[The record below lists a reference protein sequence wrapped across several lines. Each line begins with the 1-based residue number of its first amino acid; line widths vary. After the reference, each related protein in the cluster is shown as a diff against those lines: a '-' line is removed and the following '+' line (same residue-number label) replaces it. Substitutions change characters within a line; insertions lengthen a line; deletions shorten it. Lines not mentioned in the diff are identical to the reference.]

1 MLTLVR
7 LARIVTVAAVVAGM
21 LPVGTVGTAMAA
33 GTSCTATAPSV
44 TGYPGAITEVD
55 LSVVNTSS
63 SVANWI
69 QVARP
74 SGDYTIYSV
83 SVDGWSGGS
92 DVAAATFTDGGLA
105 PGDTL
110 GVRLW
115 FQSTVWESA
124 GQNWAVRMAAQ
135 NDGSGAVDC
144 GGSRQTA
151 VHIDLPP
158 SGAGQGVS
166 GVTVDP
172 TLTSA
177 IISWQTDQP
186 TGSSVSY
193 GTGGLYDQH
202 SAYDLNPVT
211 SHLVVLSGLHKDTVY
226 HFRVEGM
233 VDDTTALY
241 SADGTF
247 MTLAGGSAGG
257 SGGSTGGGT
266 NNGGGSGGTNGMSGG
281 GGAGKLPTP
290 RGTIAIKADPT
301 ETVAPV
307 VTLGTSVARPF
318 TSLPELSGTVTDNVA
333 VARVDYSLDGGK
345 TWVLVPNPPGLGNKT
360 ARFTIAP
367 NKLEDGDYSLVIRGV
382 DTSGNVGL
390 VRPGTLVVDLE
401 PPRIGSELVAFG
413 SQAAVLDEAGRY
425 EAAVG
430 ADQTVTM
437 NAVGGP
443 TSIVIQATREAGEG
457 VEKGLQ
463 TFYLHQDR
471 ASGLWRGALGFAKA
485 GTYHLR
491 AVARDGAG
499 NQTVREVQDVVVSA
513 PARVTTASGGAVAGA
528 QVTVYQRDMDT
539 GQWKEWDGEAYG
551 QVNPTHTR
559 ADGVFGALL
568 PAGTYYLKVA
578 AAGYQTVV
586 TQAFDLRR
594 VTPFVPVVKLSPA
607 MQLKVGKWSLTWP
620 GLTLSRVAVDP
631 VAGAKSG
638 GAVMGLAALV
648 GKQLPKFGLP
658 TTDGRTVTSV
668 GLQGHP
674 TVLTVLSTWSPMTN
688 GQLDALASVPDRAKA
703 AVVMPVYVGEHAGRV
718 TATLAT
724 SGHELPAIVDAH
736 AALGDHWGI
745 PTVPTHIFVDQTG
758 RVKAVYAGSLS
769 TDELL
774 ERLTKL

>member
-1 MLTLVR
+1 MLTLAR
-7 LARIVTVAAVVAGM
+7 LARLIIAAVVMAGM
-21 LPVGTVGTAMAA
+21 LPVGTAGTVMAA
-33 GTSCTATAPSV
+33 GMSCTATAPSV

-55 LSVVNTSS
+55 LSIVNTSS
-63 SVANWI
+63 SVTNWI
-69 QVARP
+69 QIARP

-105 PGDTL
+105 PGDSVD
-110 GVRLW
+110 VRLW

-124 GQNWAVRMAAQ
+124 GQHWAVRTAAQ

-144 GGSRQTA
+144 GGSRQTS
-151 VHIDLPP
+151 VHIDLPS

-172 TLTSA
+172 TQTSA
-177 IISWQTDQP
+177 IINWQTDQP

-193 GTGGLYDQH
+193 GTGVLYDQH

-211 SHLVVLSGLHKDTVY
+211 SHLVVVSGLHKDTVY

-257 SGGSTGGGT
+257 SVSPGGGT
-266 NNGGGSGGTNGMSGG
+266 NNGGGAGGTNGTS

-290 RGTIAIKADPT
+290 RGTIAIKANPT
-301 ETVAPV
+301 ETVEPV

-318 TSLPELSGTVTDNVA
+318 TSLPVLSGTVTDNVA

-345 TWVLVPNPPGLGNKT
+345 TWVLVPNPPGLGT
-360 ARFTIAP
+360 GTVRFTIAP
-367 NKLEDGDYSLVIRGV
+367 SKLEDGDYALVIRGV
-382 DTSGNVGL
+382 DTSGNAGL

-401 PPRIGSELVAFG
+401 PPRIGSELVAYG

-457 VEKGLQ
+457 VEKGVQ
-463 TFYLHQDR
+463 TFYLHQER

-499 NQTVREVQDVVVSA
+499 NQTVRDVQDVVVSA
-513 PARVTTASGGAVAGA
+513 PARVTTTSGEAVAGA
-528 QVTVYQRDMDT
+528 EVTVFQRDLDT

-551 QVNPTHTR
+551 QVNPAHTR
-559 ADGVFGALL
+559 ADGVFGVLL
-568 PAGTYYLKVA
+568 PAGTYYMKVA

-586 TQAFDLRR
+586 TQVFELQR
-594 VTPFVPVVKLSPA
+594 VTPLVPVVTLPAA
-607 MQLKVGKWSLTWP
+607 MQIKVGKWSWTWP
-620 GLTLSRVAVDP
+620 GLKLSRVAVHP
-631 VAGAKSG
+631 VAGTKPEGTA
-638 GAVMGLAALV
+638 MGPAALV
-648 GKQLPKFGLP
+648 GKQLPKFSLP

-703 AVVMPVYVGEHAGRV
+703 AVAMPVYVGEHAGRV

-724 SGHELPAIVDAH
+724 SGHDLPALVDVLAV
-736 AALGDHWGI
+736 LGDRWGV

-774 ERLTKL
+774 ERLATL